1 MTESLLGKD
10 WCQGSNLQRGLSVV
24 DEIFDSL
31 ARHAGRKRGRSFGKV
46 PTLSLTGPVR
56 LERPC

>member
-1 MTESLLGKD
+1 MIELLLGRD
-10 WCQGSNLQRGLSVV
+10 CSQSQTFGGALSVV

-31 ARHAGRKRGRSFGKV
+31 TRHAGRKRGRSFGKV